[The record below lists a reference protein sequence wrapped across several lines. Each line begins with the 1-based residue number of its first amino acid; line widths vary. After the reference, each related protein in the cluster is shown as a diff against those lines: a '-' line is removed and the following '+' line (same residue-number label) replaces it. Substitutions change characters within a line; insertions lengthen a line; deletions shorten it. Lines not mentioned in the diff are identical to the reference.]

1 MNAVSIRLVI
11 VSLPLTS
18 VFSITMERRVMSTTF
33 LERSSTTVI
42 KMLYQ
47 VSEYSR
53 KASKSGTETYVKI
66 ICLCD
71 ETRQEAEAVSEQT
84 IADTVHSS
92 VVRAADCRSA
102 CPWFNSG
109 WRSWFTFMTWSSKLT
124 NQIIQMINIKS
135 PIRTITRKS
144 VNMAAELRNG
154 TEDCSAVAKA
164 SASIAV
170 VLDTKA
176 FMVVAADSF
185 SLVALKPPSKFGD

>member
-1 MNAVSIRLVI
+1 MKAVSIRLVI
-11 VSLPLTS
+11 GSLLLTS
-18 VFSITMERRVMSTTF
+18 VSSITMKRRVMSTTF
-33 LERSSTTVI
+33 PERSSTTVT

-53 KASKSGTETYVKI
+53 KAFKSGAETYVKI

-71 ETRQEAEAVSEQT
+71 ETRQEVEAVTEQT

-124 NQIIQMINIKS
+124 NQTIQMINIKS
-135 PIRTITRKS
+135 PI
-144 VNMAAELRNG
+144 
-154 TEDCSAVAKA
+154 
-164 SASIAV
+164 
-170 VLDTKA
+170 
-176 FMVVAADSF
+176 
-185 SLVALKPPSKFGD
+185 

>member
-1 MNAVSIRLVI
+1 MKAVSIRLVI
-11 VSLPLTS
+11 VSLLLTS
-18 VFSITMERRVMSTTF
+18 VFSITMKRRVMSTTF
-33 LERSSTTVI
+33 PERSSTTVI

-71 ETRQEAEAVSEQT
+71 ETRQEAEAVTEQT

-109 WRSWFTFMTWSSKLT
+109 WRSWFYLH
-124 NQIIQMINIKS
+124 
-135 PIRTITRKS
+135 
-144 VNMAAELRNG
+144 
-154 TEDCSAVAKA
+154 D
-164 SASIAV
+164 V
-170 VLDTKA
+170 VK
-176 FMVVAADSF
+176 
-185 SLVALKPPSKFGD
+185 